1 MIAIDWYQ
9 LMMTLLNL
17 QNPNVILVNANDV
30 RNMKIWMCFPGTVY
44 DATLLYSAVASYTVE
59 LL

>member
-30 RNMKIWMCFPGTVY
+30 RNMKIWMCFPGTV
-44 DATLLYSAVASYTVE
+44 
-59 LL
+59 